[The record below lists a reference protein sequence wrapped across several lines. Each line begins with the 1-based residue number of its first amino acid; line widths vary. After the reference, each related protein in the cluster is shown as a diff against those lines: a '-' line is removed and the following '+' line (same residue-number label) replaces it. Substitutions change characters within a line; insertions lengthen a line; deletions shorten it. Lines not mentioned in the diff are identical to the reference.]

1 MAHYLTKS
9 NFRLGLECK
18 QKLKYYK
25 LKYPSTLEDDLMLK
39 FFADSGFMVEAIAHA
54 VMREANPNVEFEF
67 TLKHDRYQARAD
79 GWEMFD
85 EQIILTEIKSS
96 SVKSGDQRQFFTQK
110 GEVESKSRLRLLDI
124 TFQVMVARLIFPKH
138 KILPRLCLVN
148 RTKRTSLEAIYSK
161 IVFLDVEGADQKK
174 PRAVFSGDSRA
185 LAADHFL
192 EFIDVNDVVNKL
204 MDEVVQKSQDL
215 IDFLDGKQNY
225 TPLIAPNPCKNCE
238 YRDAALLPNGF
249 DECWGL
255 PRIEPNFIDLYQGY
269 QSNEQKEVVQL
280 KISKRDFHL
289 ANLPPE
295 AYDTGKTYA
304 APRRNQVHVAR
315 SGKEFQDPQLQAKL
329 RGLAFPLHFLDFEAS
344 QIPVPYLPG
353 MKPYEQVAFQFSCH
367 TVESPDSD
375 ELKHTQ
381 WLNLRDVYPNEEFIA
396 ELRKAIG
403 DTGTVLVWSHY
414 EASTLKSV
422 RQQLIELDKAD
433 NSLLMWFQGLVGAVG
448 DKNAQTRIV
457 DMLKYSQEFY
467 CHPSMNGSHSIKRV
481 LDAIWSG
488 ASFLWSDPWFSQYYL
503 ADAENSPIDPYKTL
517 GEGSQ
522 SLGLDET
529 ADEEGADI
537 SGVTD
542 GVGAMRA
549 YQSLLYGLRRGDENY
564 RNQLIEAMYKYCA
577 LDTAAMIM
585 IWRYWLTPRTLN

>member
-1 MAHYLTKS
+1 MNHYLTKS

-25 LKYPSTLEDDLMLK
+25 LKYPSTSEDDPMLK
-39 FFADSGFMVEAIAHA
+39 FFADGGFMVEAIAHA

-67 TLKHDRYQARAD
+67 LLKHDRYQARVD

-96 SVKSGDQRQFFTQK
+96 SVESGDQGQFFTNK
-110 GEVESKSRLRLLDI
+110 GEVESKSRLKLLDI
-124 TFQVMVARLIFPKH
+124 TFQVMVAKRIFPNYE
-138 KILPRLCLVN
+138 IVPRLCAVN
-148 RTKRTSLEAIYSK
+148 KSKRSNLEAIYAK
-161 IVFLDVEGADQKK
+161 IDFLDVADADHKK
-174 PRAVFSGDSRA
+174 PRAVFKGDSRA

-192 EFIDVNDVVNKL
+192 EFIVVNDVVDKL
-204 MDEVVQKSQDL
+204 MDEVVRESQDL
-215 IDFLDGKQNY
+215 LDFLDGKQNY
-225 TPLIAPNPCKNCE
+225 TPLIAPTPCKKCE
-238 YRDAALLPNGF
+238 YRGATLVPTGF

-255 PRIEPNFIDLYQGY
+255 PRVYPHFIDLYQGFS
-269 QSNEQKEVVQL
+269 SNVQKEKVQE
-280 KISKRDFHL
+280 KISQRDFHL
-289 ANLPPE
+289 ANLPVE
-295 AYDTGKTYA
+295 AYDTGKSYA
-304 APRRNQVHVAR
+304 APRRNQVQVAR
-315 SGKEFQDPQLQAKL
+315 SGKEFQDPQLIAKL
-329 RGLAFPLHFLDFEAS
+329 RGLTFPLHFIDFEAS
-344 QIPVPYLPG
+344 RIPVPYLPG

-367 TVESPDSD
+367 TLVSQDSD

-381 WLNLRDVYPNEEFIA
+381 WLNLHDVYPNEEFIV

-414 EASTLKSV
+414 EKSTLNSV
-422 RQQLIELDKAD
+422 RQQLMELGKAD
-433 NSLLMWFQGLVGAVG
+433 DSLLMWFQGLVGAEG
-448 DKNAQTRIV
+448 EKKAQTRIV
-457 DMLKYSQEFY
+457 DLLKYSQEFY

-537 SGVTD
+537 PGVTD

-564 RNQLIEAMYKYCA
+564 RNQLMEAMYKYCA

-585 IWRYWLTPRTLN
+585 IWRYWLTPRA